1 MLTPTILN
9 SHTVQTL
16 KKEISKYNKIIR
28 VSGYSKMKKA
38 DLVNLMMKHSDKF
51 QHIKHAKTPTPK
63 PRKITSKAGK
73 TSKQK
78 PIPAPRKFKP
88 KPIPA
93 PRPPVK
99 ITPSIIKEQ
108 LEEYEELKKEEKKFN
123 PLYIYPDSKVKDY
136 LKKNIIDRILVNK
149 GLKFSDFDIEIVP
162 KDGKEKTMRPTIISF
177 KGSFD
182 FKEAERKKK
191 EKEDKEKKRIQ
202 SELEFFKE
210 ENKKLKNMTQKERDE
225 TLLDKFKTTDIG
237 DSEEWYL
244 VKQYASKKT
253 FTDILD
259 NHRDFLKDEKD
270 FDEKQ
275 LKKFG
280 IKAVRKLT
288 IEELNNVYPTE
299 EIEKREKAPKEEVK
313 QKKGLF
319 LGQKYK
325 YGDGVDKEGKSLSK
339 IFEIVKLGENRFTIF
354 RKGAGKISL
363 TYTPENLKNAI
374 KSDAPKKEKS
384 LADYIRGDFKNK
396 GVNTDT
402 FELGD
407 IEEDLKKLSK
417 SEREKML
424 SFYKNKLS
432 KSDSIKKFNSETKK
446 KYNKEKKFTGSINKY
461 ETYLYLINQ
470 K

>member
-1 MLTPTILN
+1 MLTSTILN

-16 KKEISKYNKIIR
+16 KKEISKYNKIIG

-63 PRKITSKAGK
+63 PRKI
-73 TSKQK
+73 KQK

-108 LEEYEELKKEEKKFN
+108 LEEYEELKKRENKFN
-123 PLYIYPDSKVKDY
+123 PLFIYPDTKVKDY
-136 LKKNIIDRILVNK
+136 LKKNIIDRISVNK

-162 KDGKEKTMRPTIISF
+162 KDGKEKTMRPTIILF
-177 KGSFD
+177 KGSYD

-202 SELEFFKE
+202 SELEFWKN
-210 ENKKLKNMTQKERDE
+210 ENKKFRNMTQKERDE

-259 NHRDFLKDEKD
+259 NHRDFLKDEND

-280 IKAVRKLT
+280 KIAVRKLI

-299 EIEKREKAPKEEVK
+299 EIEKREKAPKKEVNINIKKLEEKVK
-313 QKKGLF
+313 VLKDKKDEAEKERKFSITGGLKLAPVF
-319 LGQKYK
+319 YEEKAKKAKDNYNTALNELKK
-325 YGDGVDKEGKSLSK
+325 AKAKKS
-339 IFEIVKLGENRFTIF
+339 
-354 RKGAGKISL
+354 
-363 TYTPENLKNAI
+363 
-374 KSDAPKKEKS
+374 KKEKS
-384 LADYIRGDFKNK
+384 LVDYIRGDFKNK

-407 IEEDLKKLSK
+407 VEADLKKLSN
-417 SEREKML
+417 SQREKML

-432 KSDSIKKFNSETKK
+432 KSDAIKKFNSETKK

-470 K
+470 N